1 MAINQAVI
9 FTKPTFHLPFSISPN
24 ALRDRVEAFLLD
36 RGFYIRLQRC
46 VDGATLYAQGTM
58 DHHYIVYSKAVRLDT
73 LDTLV
78 MSEAGFARFEEHF
91 GASWEHEKA
100 AGRLMTTN
108 QLIAQKGLAIT
119 DLLNAWEEQLAA
131 GKTLKVQSGLIIGFV
146 EAFDAY
152 VMNGFY
158 PAMAERFHHAE
169 NLMHY
174 FVVEFDSADC
184 SWESFRKE
192 VLGVTNSSNA
202 VPTSL
207 RGQLYADFPVDL
219 PGSDNFVHGSAGP
232 LEGFAERLVHEDEV
246 GLATSPIGV
255 YLQRRG
261 VSAVTFRAWS
271 ARMPIVELAALFD
284 LTEEKNSDEIIPIL
298 DTIDFR

>member
-9 FTKPTFHLPFSISPN
+9 FTKPTHHLPFSITAD

-46 VDGATLYAQGTM
+46 VDGPTLSAQGTM
-58 DHHYIVYSKAVRLDT
+58 DQHYIVYSKAVRLDT

-78 MSEAGFARFEEHF
+78 MSEADSLDLEERF
-91 GASWEHEKA
+91 GASWEDEKA

-108 QLIAQKGLAIT
+108 QLMAQKGLAIT

-131 GKTLKVQSGLIIGFV
+131 GQTLKVQSGLIIGFI

-152 VMNGFY
+152 VINGFY

-169 NLMHY
+169 NLMYY

-184 SWESFRKE
+184 SWESFSK
-192 VLGVTNSSNA
+192 
-202 VPTSL
+202 
-207 RGQLYADFPVDL
+207 RGT
-219 PGSDNFVHGSAGP
+219 GSD
-232 LEGFAERLVHEDEV
+232 
-246 GLATSPIGV
+246 
-255 YLQRRG
+255 
-261 VSAVTFRAWS
+261 
-271 ARMPIVELAALFD
+271 
-284 LTEEKNSDEIIPIL
+284 
-298 DTIDFR
+298 